1 MVTGKAKKIW
11 LLFAVA
17 VVAALAIVSAIHYW
31 PHGDTEIQGAVF
43 RRDSDPRREAP
54 IAGVQ
59 VTASRGTTTLSTQS
73 DASGYFKLS
82 IPGVVW
88 PGQVLNLTFK
98 EPDYD
103 TLTLRIPIQFR
114 STTRRLIVAAMSP
127 IATRKEPV
135 HSGPET
141 LVSNIRV
148 RYTVNA
154 QSDENIG
161 SAAKT
166 FQVVNHGNVPCRHQ
180 TPCSPDG
187 LWKASTGSV
196 QLDAGLG
203 SEFRN
208 VRATCIAGPCP
219 FTRIDSSGFA
229 NGGRVITATALNWS
243 DTATFLVEAEVFH
256 AGIVSSVRETYPVI
270 FGKSLHFTV
279 PPSHEGVSLEAEL
292 NGVEMV
298 FPLGPDLGLSW
309 ANCSVRQISEA
320 EKAITYQ
327 CDLRPGF
334 HF

>member
-1 MVTGKAKKIW
+1 M
-11 LLFAVA
+11 A
-17 VVAALAIVSAIHYW
+17 VVATLAIVAAIHHW
-31 PHGDTEIQGAVF
+31 APGATEIQGAVF

-54 IAGVQ
+54 IAGVE
-59 VTASRGTTTLSTQS
+59 VTATRGATTLTTRS
-73 DASGYFKLS
+73 DASGYFKFA

-98 EPDYD
+98 EPEYD
-103 TLTLRIPIQFR
+103 TLTLQIPIQFR
-114 STTRRLIVAAMSP
+114 STTRRLIVAALTP
-127 IATRKEPV
+127 IAVNKEPV
-135 HSGPET
+135 HPAPET

-148 RYTVNA
+148 RYTVNM

-166 FQVVNHGNVPCRHQ
+166 FQVVNSGNVPCRHQ
-180 TPCSPDG
+180 SPCSPDG

-203 SEFRN
+203 NEFRN
-208 VRATCIAGPCP
+208 VRVTCIAGPCP

-229 NGGRVITATALNWS
+229 SGDRVVTATALNWS

-256 AGIVSSVRETYPVI
+256 AGVVSSVRETYPVI
-270 FGKSLHFTV
+270 FGQSLHFTI

-292 NGVEMV
+292 NGVDMV
-298 FPLGPDLGLSW
+298 FPLGLDLQLSW
-309 ANCSVRQISEA
+309 ANCSVRQISA
-320 EKAITYQ
+320 ADKAITYQ

>member
-1 MVTGKAKKIW
+1 MTGRAKKIW
-11 LLFAVA
+11 LL
-17 VVAALAIVSAIHYW
+17 VAAAMAAALTTVLAIHYW
-31 PHGDTEIQGAVF
+31 PAAETEIQGAVF
-43 RRDSDPRREAP
+43 RRDSDPRKESP

-59 VTASRGTTTLSTQS
+59 VTASRGATVLDTQS
-73 DASGYFKLS
+73 DASGYFKFA

-88 PGQVLNLTFK
+88 PGQVLTLTFK
-98 EPDYD
+98 EPEYN
-103 TLTLRIPIQFR
+103 TLTLQIPIQFR
-114 STTRRLIVAAMSP
+114 STTRRLILAAMSP
-127 IATRKEPV
+127 IATSKAPV
-135 HSGPET
+135 HTGPET
-141 LVSNIRV
+141 LVSNVRV

-166 FQVVNHGNVPCRHQ
+166 FQVVNRGNVPCRHQ
-180 TPCSPDG
+180 APCSPDG
-187 LWKASTGSV
+187 LWKASKGSV

-229 NGGRVITATALNWS
+229 DGGRIITATALDWS

-270 FGKSLHFTV
+270 FGQSLHFTV
-279 PPSHEGVSLEAEL
+279 PPSHEGVSLQAEL
-292 NGVEMV
+292 NGAEMV
-298 FPLGPDLGLSW
+298 FPLGPDLKLSW